1 MGTKRGPED
10 CRKAWKRSDYN
21 RTDIAGYPMGTIAPA
36 WGLNLRLEDSLKE
49 TLIRGYIFFQNETAT
64 KKGSLSTISEFES
77 RNALECLKNN
87 RKKAFTNFNW
97 CDLIKH
103 IVITELFEEM
113 KKLTLRK

>member
-49 TLIRGYIFFQNETAT
+49 TLIRGYIFSKTKSRYPFLFFCCGTFQDS
-64 KKGSLSTISEFES
+64 G
-77 RNALECLKNN
+77 
-87 RKKAFTNFNW
+87 
-97 CDLIKH
+97 
-103 IVITELFEEM
+103 
-113 KKLTLRK
+113 